1 MKLLLTL
8 ITVLTSAGL
17 LIAADETSGVSFV
30 GHAKVAVALS
40 KAGPLVGLEGTGT
53 YNVHI
58 SRRVKPGPAE
68 AHVKDTDFFYIL
80 EGSATVIAGG
90 TMVGGKETKPGLI
103 VGSDI
108 RGGQTYH
115 LSKGDVMVIPAGI
128 PHWFKEVPMSIDYY
142 VVQAAVESSKA
153 K

>member
-8 ITVLTSAGL
+8 TTL
-17 LIAADETSGVSFV
+17 LATATFLNAADETSGVSFID
-30 GHAKVAVALS
+30 HDKVAVALS

-80 EGSATVIAGG
+80 DGSATVIAGG
-90 TMVGGKETKPGLI
+90 TMVGGKETRPGLI

-108 RGGQTYH
+108 RGGKTYH
-115 LSKGDVMVIPAGI
+115 LSKGTVMVIPAGI
-128 PHWFKEVPMSIDYY
+128 PHWFKEVPKSIDYY
-142 VVQAAVESSKA
+142 VVQAAVEQSRA

>member
-8 ITVLTSAGL
+8 TTLLSTATLLT
-17 LIAADETSGVSFV
+17 AADETSGVSFV
-30 GHAKVAVALS
+30 EHDKVAVALS
-40 KAGPLVGLEGTGT
+40 KAGPLVGLESTGT

-80 EGSATVIAGG
+80 EGSATVIADG
-90 TMVGGKETKPGLI
+90 TMVGGKETRPGLI

-128 PHWFKEVPMSIDYY
+128 PHWFKEVPTSIDCYT
-142 VVQAAVESSKA
+142 VQAAVEPSKA

>member
-1 MKLLLTL
+1 MKFLLALTA
-8 ITVLTSAGL
+8 VLTTASL

-30 GHAKVAVALS
+30 EHQKVAVALS

-80 EGSATVIAGG
+80 QGSATVIAGG

-108 RGGQTYH
+108 QGGQTYH

-128 PHWFKEVPMSIDYY
+128 PHWFKEVPTTIDYY